1 MKILI
6 FNSIICEYSNRIS
19 TAKISFHGEGLN
31 KNFENQVFRNVRI
44 QLRNVGETRAKRNI
58 QENRN
63 TFLNVNFFFREN
75 LKSLIFRYKMFNINA
90 RRIETANFWK
100 KKFKEQKREFGEM
113 FYSKYYFVST
123 KLFIILVIIFL
134 VRTIWKLA

>member
-100 KKFKEQKREFGEM
+100 KKIQGTKKRIRRNVLFKILFCIHKAFH
-113 FYSKYYFVST
+113 YSCNHLS
-123 KLFIILVIIFL
+123 
-134 VRTIWKLA
+134 R